1 MNINTYNQFYNL
13 LVFTIIGIIIGVIFD
28 IFRILRKTFKTPDFI
43 TYIEDFL
50 FWILVGIILLF
61 SIFNFNNGEI
71 RSYVFI
77 GLILGITIYIITI
90 SKYFIKISVII
101 LNFLKNILY
110 IPFKIINK
118 YIIKPIL
125 YGINKIRQKIQSKN
139 ITKISNEITKDNFP
153 NN

>member
-13 LVFTIIGIIIGVIFD
+13 LIFAIIGIIIAILFD
-28 IFRILRKTFKTPDFI
+28 MFRILRKTFKTPDFI

-77 GLILGITIYIITI
+77 GLILGITLYIVTI

-101 LNFLKNILY
+101 LDFLKNILY
-110 IPFKIINK
+110 FPFKIINK
-118 YIIKPIL
+118 YIIKPIF
-125 YGINKIRQKIQSKN
+125 YSINKIRQKIQSKN
-139 ITKISNEITKDNFP
+139 IKEISKDILNDNFP